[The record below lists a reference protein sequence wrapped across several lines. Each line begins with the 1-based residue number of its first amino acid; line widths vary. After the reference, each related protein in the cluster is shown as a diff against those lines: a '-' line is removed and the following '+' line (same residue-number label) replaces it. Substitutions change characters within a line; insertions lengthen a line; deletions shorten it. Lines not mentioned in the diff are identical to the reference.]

1 MHKDYPSV
9 RRSNLDKPR
18 HRVRMT
24 RSSKHHTY
32 VLLCDATCSVHDF
45 IDHDQPG
52 QQLPRLIANLT
63 TEEFVTERDR
73 LAAEHNVR
81 YAAVDLVRPCP

>member
-1 MHKDYPSV
+1 VHKDYPSV

-24 RSSKHHTY
+24 PSSKHHTIPTT
-32 VLLCDATCSVHDF
+32 LRCNSVHDS